1 MAKVN
6 LEDAKQRYAREW
18 LAFSIAE
25 EASTGELFGHVIAHN
40 SDRRELHR
48 ELREKK
54 VRDVYV
60 TFAGPPVKPGYTVIF
75 FNKNTTG
82 HSYYPQA
89 SAD

>member
-48 ELREKK
+48 ELIP
-54 VRDVYV
+54 
-60 TFAGPPVKPGYTVIF
+60 F
-75 FNKNTTG
+75 
-82 HSYYPQA
+82 
-89 SAD
+89 